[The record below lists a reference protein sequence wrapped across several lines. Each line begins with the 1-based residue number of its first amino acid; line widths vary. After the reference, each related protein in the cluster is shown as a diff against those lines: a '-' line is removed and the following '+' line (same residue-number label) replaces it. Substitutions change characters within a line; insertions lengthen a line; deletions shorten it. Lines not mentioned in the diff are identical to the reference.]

1 MPDANDEI
9 PPRVHDIPNLAHV
22 IPNAA
27 HGISNPAQEIP
38 DQACELPNPAH
49 EILNQVAAHGWR
61 EGLSLGLA
69 CTLWYS
75 IERSLRQTAIQVT
88 DKGHVFLV
96 WMDSWLAPC
105 ANT

>member
-69 CTLWYS
+69 GILTTLWYA
-75 IERSLRQTAIQVT
+75 IERRLCQTAIQVT
-88 DKGHVFLV
+88 DEGHVF
-96 WMDSWLAPC
+96 WCGW
-105 ANT
+105 TIG